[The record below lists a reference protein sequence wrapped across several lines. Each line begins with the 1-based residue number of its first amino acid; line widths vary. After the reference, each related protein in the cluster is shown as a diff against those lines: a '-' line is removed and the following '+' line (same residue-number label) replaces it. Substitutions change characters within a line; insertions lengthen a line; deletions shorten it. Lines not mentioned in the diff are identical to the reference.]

1 VANTPAASPAST
13 TSARSVSEGPSNAL
27 RVAVIGASGGI
38 GAALVGALAKRDD
51 VATIHATHHR
61 SPAAGSKASVGAYAE
76 HCELHHHALDATD
89 AVAVEG
95 FMAAVGEIDWL
106 INCVGMLHDGE
117 HGPEKSIGQF
127 ESEHFLRS
135 MEINCLPT
143 LLLGKHAARALG
155 KSERGVFATVS
166 ARVGSITDNGLG
178 GWYSYRA
185 SKAALNMSL
194 KCLAIEW
201 GRTRKRLRVAA
212 LHPGTTDTS
221 LSAPFQ
227 ANVPAGK
234 LFSPSQT
241 ASYLLA
247 RIDALH
253 DGPSGRFLAWDGE
266 EIPW

>member
-1 VANTPAASPAST
+1 MRIAAALKPNLLLAPG
-13 TSARSVSEGPSNAL
+13 ARLVSVSSQMGSLE
-27 RVAVIGASGGI
+27 RASSGDI
-38 GAALVGALAKRDD
+38 AY
-51 VATIHATHHR
+51 R
-61 SPAAGSKASVGAYAE
+61 S
-76 HCELHHHALDATD
+76 
-89 AVAVEG
+89 
-95 FMAAVGEIDWL
+95 
-106 INCVGMLHDGE
+106 
-117 HGPEKSIGQF
+117 
-127 ESEHFLRS
+127 
-135 MEINCLPT
+135 
-143 LLLGKHAARALG
+143 
-155 KSERGVFATVS
+155 
-166 ARVGSITDNGLG
+166 
-178 GWYSYRA
+178 

-201 GRTRKRLRVAA
+201 SRTRKRLRVAA